1 MKKTAKL
8 LIAFILVLPMYGQNQ
23 FKLYK
28 ATFRSA
34 EILGAGDFGPNE
46 QDHQTAFIKNVKN
59 TNELFDILG
68 QYYHIANFNATSNL
82 LNKYSQSPLPVL
94 DEINLKFYHD
104 NGFDLLTT
112 GKPELESDQNFI
124 EYRTEFYKYYENKNF
139 IGLRKFVYDPNNKKM
154 RIMLEKTKYVSPP
167 PVVRTF
173 NLKQEQ
179 TKETKIGIE
188 AQIKAIV
195 NNYLNITGDI
205 KVKFENIIKSQLVIK
220 DATYY
225 EIAFNPDF
233 IDIASL
239 VVKKYESDKAL
250 LEKNDDVF
258 SKELLGFLNSNDTAI
273 ITGAA
278 ILEISVNYEKYQK
291 LVTDVGILASAE
303 GKISSEKNIELK
315 AKLDALF
322 KSTTEREFSITTGR
336 IFYNIRYGYSDKLEI
351 GNIRK

>member
-1 MKKTAKL
+1 MKEIAKL
-8 LIAFILVLPMYGQNQ
+8 LTAFVLAWPMYGQNQ

-28 ATFRSA
+28 ATFKSA
-34 EILGAGDFGPNE
+34 EILGAGDFGPNG

-59 TNELFDILG
+59 TNELYDILG
-68 QYYHIANFNATSNL
+68 QYYRTTNFNATSNL

-104 NGFDLLTT
+104 NGFDVLTT
-112 GKPELESDQNFI
+112 GKPELENDQNFTA
-124 EYRTEFYKYYENKNF
+124 YRTEFYKFYKSKNF
-139 IGLRKFVYDPNNKKM
+139 IELRKFVYEPKNKKM
-154 RIMLEKTKYVSPP
+154 RIMLEKTKYVFPP
-167 PVVRTF
+167 AVVRTF

-179 TKETKIGIE
+179 TKETKIGVE

-195 NNYLNITGDI
+195 DNYLNITGDV
-205 KVKFENIIKSQLVIK
+205 KVKFENIIKSELVIK

-239 VVKKYESDKAL
+239 VVKKYEADKAL

-258 SKELLGFLNSNDTAI
+258 SKELLGFLNSDNTAI

-291 LVTDVGILASAE
+291 LVSDIGILASAD
-303 GKISSEKNIELK
+303 GTISSEKNIELK

-351 GNIRK
+351 GHIRK